1 MHWTQDSSIN
11 VHLPGT
17 EPYFSK
23 NIECESGEKIMSQPK
38 RESFEQDELLSKLN
52 DSIFKQGVKDAVP
65 IILGYLPIGMAYG
78 MLAVNKGLT
87 PLQTT
92 AMSVF
97 VFAGSAQLI
106 SIEMIA
112 AEAAL
117 AAIIAMTFLVNLRH
131 LLLSASLSLHLRN
144 LPAYYYPF
152 LGFLITDESFA
163 VAMSK
168 LEGKQKKKRYFFA
181 LGFTAYLGWIFSSAA
196 GAFLTEFI
204 NFGSGG
210 ALDFVLPAMFVVLLI
225 MQISSKTEVAVALI
239 SAFLSLVF
247 AVTIEGSWNIILAT
261 ILAATV
267 GVYISGND

>member
-1 MHWTQDSSIN
+1 
-11 VHLPGT
+11 
-17 EPYFSK
+17 
-23 NIECESGEKIMSQPK
+23 MSQQE
-38 RESFEQDELLSKLN
+38 ESISYKKKMAAKLN
-52 DSIFKQGVKDAVP
+52 DSSLKAGVKDAVP
-65 IILGYLPIGMAYG
+65 IILGYLPIGIAYG

-97 VFAGSAQLI
+97 VFAGSAQLVA
-106 SIEMIA
+106 IEMIA
-112 AEAAL
+112 AGAAV

-144 LPAYYYPF
+144 LPLYYYPF
-152 LGFLITDESFA
+152 LGFLVTDESFA

-168 LEGKQKKKRYFFA
+168 LESKKKKQRYFLG
-181 LGFTAYLGWIFSSAA
+181 LGFTAYLGWVFSSAA

-210 ALDFVLPAMFVVLLI
+210 ALDFVLPAMFIVLLV
-225 MQISSKTEVAVALI
+225 MQISSRSEIIVAVFSGL
-239 SAFLSLVF
+239 LSLFF
-247 AVTIEGSWNIILAT
+247 ALTVEGSWNIILAT
-261 ILAATV
+261 VLAAFL

>member
-1 MHWTQDSSIN
+1 MSQQEESISYKKKMAAKLKDSS
-11 VHLPGT
+11 L
-17 EPYFSK
+17 K
-23 NIECESGEKIMSQPK
+23 A
-38 RESFEQDELLSKLN
+38 
-52 DSIFKQGVKDAVP
+52 GVKDAVP
-65 IILGYLPIGMAYG
+65 IILGYLPIGIAYG

-97 VFAGSAQLI
+97 VFAGSAQLVA
-106 SIEMIA
+106 IEMIA
-112 AEAAL
+112 AGAAV

-144 LPAYYYPF
+144 LPLYYYPF
-152 LGFLITDESFA
+152 LGFLVTDESFA

-168 LEGKQKKKRYFFA
+168 LESKKKKQRYFLG
-181 LGFTAYLGWIFSSAA
+181 LGFTAYLGWVFSSAA

-210 ALDFVLPAMFVVLLI
+210 ALDFVLPAMFIVLLV
-225 MQISSKTEVAVALI
+225 MQISSRSEIIVAVFSGL
-239 SAFLSLVF
+239 LSLFF
-247 AVTIEGSWNIILAT
+247 ALTVEGSWNIILAT
-261 ILAATV
+261 VLAAFL